1 MEMTILKYFYLFI
14 PCFVFLS
21 CVEDDLP
28 ETQDPNL
35 FMGVWK
41 LERSMV
47 NDTAETLSECDKE
60 STLIL
65 FWFSEAD
72 PFYNAE
78 IYTYQ
83 ANESGECVETQR
95 ILNAS
100 WVPSL
105 TFTSDGN
112 ATAGV
117 PLTYT
122 LEDDMI
128 IRLELGLEDELLTLQ
143 GEIPVEN
150 EMVSISRSYR
160 KLRQQVP

>member
-1 MEMTILKYFYLFI
+1 MKAFFETNDFTPIQNKESTIFKTKMEMTTLKYFYLFI

-35 FMGVWK
+35 FMGVWN
-41 LERSMV
+41 LESSMI
-47 NDTAETLSECDKE
+47 NNTAETLSKCDKE

-83 ANESGECVETQR
+83 ANESG
-95 ILNAS
+95 
-100 WVPSL
+100 
-105 TFTSDGN
+105 
-112 ATAGV
+112 
-117 PLTYT
+117 
-122 LEDDMI
+122 
-128 IRLELGLEDELLTLQ
+128 
-143 GEIPVEN
+143 
-150 EMVSISRSYR
+150 
-160 KLRQQVP
+160 

>member
-1 MEMTILKYFYLFI
+1 MKILKCFYVFI
-14 PCFVFLS
+14 LCFVFLS
-21 CVEDDLP
+21 CTEDDLP

-41 LERSMV
+41 LESSMV

-60 STLIL
+60 NTLIL

-72 PFYNAE
+72 PSYNAE

-83 ANESGECVETQR
+83 ANESGECVVIEQ

-100 WVPSL
+100 WAPSL
-105 TFTSDGN
+105 TFTSDGD

-122 LEDDMI
+122 LENNMTI
-128 IRLELGLEDELLTLQ
+128 ILELGLENELLTLQ
-143 GEIPVEN
+143 GEMPVEN